1 MNMNCISRY
10 FFLKLNRIRFAN
22 CSLLTPYCF
31 LIFVFCC
38 LLTISARSQEL
49 PRHKIAI
56 FAPLFLDSAFDETGN
71 FKYEKTG
78 AKFTNAGLDFYFGA
92 QTALDSLAKRG
103 APLDVFVYDTKGN
116 ETISEQLNKPEFNE
130 IELMIGQTNVAET
143 KQLAEAALAKKIPF
157 VSATLPN
164 DAGIYD
170 NPYLV
175 VLNSTLQAHVEG
187 IYRFLQRYHSG
198 DKIVVFTKKGA
209 QEDQV
214 RHEFDEFSKATVST
228 KLNIKFIDAGSD
240 FTVQTIKAQ
249 LDSTK
254 RTVVIAGSLDEAFG
268 MRLAQTLTAINYP
281 VRLIGMPTWDNMN
294 FSKLNGELEI
304 IYTTPFYYNRAT
316 PLETQ
321 LSTDFNNKMNARASD
336 LFFRGYETTLRFAM
350 LLLDTKK
357 DFASSLTRK
366 GNTVLTQFDIQPVFK
381 DKSTPTLDYFEN
393 RHLYFVKVFGGV
405 KNVLY

>member
-1 MNMNCISRY
+1 MNMDLRNKKVFNHIAGY
-10 FFLKLNRIRFAN
+10 FMLHSKRLFV
-22 CSLLTPYCF
+22 YCF
-31 LIFVFCC
+31 LLTASC
-38 LLTISARSQEL
+38 LLFFAAAAQDT

-56 FAPLFLDSAFDETGN
+56 FAPLFLDSVFDDTGN
-71 FKYEKTG
+71 FLYEKTG
-78 AKFTNAGLDFYFGA
+78 AKFTNAGLDFYVGA
-92 QTALDSLAKRG
+92 QTALDSLGKRG
-103 APLDVFVYDTKGN
+103 APLDVFVYDTRGK
-116 ETISEQLNKPEFNE
+116 ETITEQVNKPEFQDV
-130 IELMIGQTNVAET
+130 ELIIGQTNVIET
-143 KQLAEAALAKKIPF
+143 KLLAEAALAKKIPF

-164 DAGIYD
+164 DAGVYD

-187 IYRFLQRYHSG
+187 IYRFLQRYHSL

-209 QEDQV
+209 QEDQIK
-214 RHEFDEFSKATVST
+214 HEFDEFSKATFST
-228 KLNIKFIDAGSD
+228 KLNIKFIDAGND
-240 FTVQTIKAQ
+240 FTAQTIKAQ

-268 MRLAQTLTAINYP
+268 MKLAQTLISISYP
-281 VRLIGMPTWDNMN
+281 VRLIGMPTWDNFN
-294 FSKLNGELEI
+294 FAKLSGELEI

-321 LSTDFNNKMNARASD
+321 LSTDFNNRMNARASD
-336 LFFRGYETTLRFAM
+336 LFFRGYETTLRFAL

-357 DFASSLTRK
+357 DFASSLSRK

-405 KNVLY
+405 KNILY